1 MLPNFY
7 LDFENKFR
15 GDREIVLHSLSIYDP
30 LIDLIVENNPSPKLI
45 DIGCGRGEWL
55 QKYNHRFDDIS
66 GIESNKDMVKI
77 CREHNLNV
85 IEGDAIEMLS
95 KFENESVNIIT
106 IFHLIEHLEYPKL
119 IKLLKECE
127 RVMKNDGLLILETPN
142 IDNFLVATKSFYIDP
157 THVNPIHSDLISFDL
172 ERIGFSDVKT
182 YDINC
187 GPLENA
193 SPLKIT
199 RVLNGV
205 AQDLCIIATKRT
217 EVFENLM
224 MKSTSWE
231 TQLSSGITSL
241 KAAVEH
247 DLKLEKLLNDHKK
260 SLKDTQKSLK
270 DTQKLL
276 ENNRVIIEKQVS
288 VLDKLDNEI
297 IYLKSQLKLLLL
309 VSRLIKKIL
318 RPFKLLFLF
327 CRKNIIIAC
336 NNIFNFLIRYKILRD
351 FLISKRV
358 LRVINFLL
366 NLIKGSSSITTIQ
379 IQNKVNKLLDRDTKF
394 ILQNKKLSLHH
405 RLSSN
410 SKLYKEIFTKKK

>member
-1 MLPNFY
+1 MLTNFY

-15 GDREIVLHSLSIYDP
+15 GDRETVLNTLSIYDQ
-30 LIDLIVENNPSPKLI
+30 LIELIVDNNPSPKLI

-55 QKYNHRFDDIS
+55 QKYNHKFDDIC
-66 GIESNKDMVKI
+66 GIESNKDMIKI

-85 IEGDAIEMLS
+85 IEGDAIDILS
-95 KFENESVNIIT
+95 KFENQSVNVIT
-106 IFHLIEHLEYPKL
+106 LFHIIEHLEYPKL

-127 RVMKNDGLLILETPN
+127 RVMKNDGLLIAETPN
-142 IDNFLVATKSFYIDP
+142 IDNFLVSTKSFYIDP
-157 THVNPIHSDLISFDL
+157 THVNPIHSDLIAFDL
-172 ERIGFSDVKT
+172 ERIGFSNVKT

-205 AQDLCIIATKRT
+205 AQDLCIIATKTT

-231 TQLSSGITSL
+231 THLTSGITTL

-247 DLKLEKLLNDHKK
+247 DLKLEQLLNDYK
-260 SLKDTQKSLK
+260 KSLK

-288 VLDKLDNEI
+288 KLDKLDKEI
-297 IYLKSQLKLLLL
+297 IYLKSQLKLLLFI
-309 VSRLIKKIL
+309 SKLIRKIL
-318 RPFKLLFLF
+318 RPFKLIFLF
-327 CRKNIIIAC
+327 CRKLILIAC
-336 NNIFNFLIRYKILRD
+336 NNIFNFFIRYQILRD

-358 LRVINFLL
+358 LRIINFLL
-366 NLIKGSSSITTIQ
+366 NSIKGSSSITTIQ

-410 SKLYKEIFTKKK
+410 SKFYKDIFTKKR